1 MTQPSPYF
9 IRRTTPLEDD
19 ADNRVSSFEEEEGRI
34 DFNQY
39 WRTLVKHL
47 SMIIAIFTGVTL
59 LTVIRVLM
67 ETPLYTAQST
77 ILIKPGTPQIFGTQV
92 LGGDNSEGGDQSDY
106 YENYNKTQYEILKSR
121 SLAVSAIK
129 DDGLEKILTAGGGKS
144 SPGLIGSA
152 RIAVV
157 HFIMGIFGR
166 SSSKKMLPASH
177 LPRESEEGV
186 SGAAI
191 GAYMSG
197 LSIKPVT
204 DTNLVY
210 IVFTTPDGELSARL
224 ANAHA
229 HAYIRQGIELHSQ
242 ANEEAQKFLEQKL
255 VDLKE
260 KLQKSEFAL
269 NRYRRDQGIVPG
281 LMSLDGK
288 ETIVLDRLT
297 ELSKGLTEAQVAR
310 LEIEAKVQLIRS
322 HQYDALP
329 EVHADKML
337 ADLRGSY
344 DAMSTEYAGMAKQ
357 FKPDYPPLGQL
368 QAKRDQVQRAMDEE
382 THRVTA
388 SIESAYQEAKG
399 KEDRLQEEM
408 DKSRTHALG
417 LNDAAVEYAILQREV
432 DTNRDLYNSVLQRMK
447 DVGLAAE
454 ARSSNVVIVD
464 EAQPATS
471 PSSPQMSKSV
481 TTSAVLSLA
490 GGVALAFLLE
500 FLNNRLKTPEEVE
513 QYLRLPNLAV
523 VPVFSYVEER
533 SRDSLKAIR
542 LAKKTVDATRKT
554 ADPNRKTID
563 PNSVPTLLSRGH
575 PRELIGASNP
585 YSVHGEAYRTL
596 RTGILLSRAG
606 APPKLILMTSTTSGE
621 GKTVTSTNTAVL
633 FAHTGAKVLLIDAD
647 LRRPRCHRVFSMDK
661 EPGLTEVLTGGRAVF
676 EMIRPTQVEGL
687 SILTSG
693 SLPPNP
699 TELLGSEKMKKILGE
714 LAASFD
720 FIVLDSP
727 PVLPVSDSVL
737 LSTIVDGVVVVVN
750 SATTAKQQIRVA
762 CARLK
767 YARSKIFGIV
777 LNKVNLQSPEYKYY
791 KNYYFH
797 YSNDLLEGNEEFAL
811 PTPSTKEIS

>member
-9 IRRTTPLEDD
+9 IRRTTPLEDAD
-19 ADNRVSSFEEEEGRI
+19 SDNRVTSFEEEEGRI
-34 DFNQY
+34 DFHQY
-39 WRTLVKHL
+39 WRTVSKHL
-47 SMIIAIFTGVTL
+47 SMIVAIFAGVTL
-59 LTVIRVLM
+59 LTIIRVLM

-92 LGGDNSEGGDQSDY
+92 LGGDNSESGDQSDF

-129 DDGLEKILTAGGGKS
+129 GDGLEKTLTSGGGKS
-144 SPGLIGSA
+144 PGLISSA
-152 RIAVV
+152 RTAVG
-157 HFIMGIFGR
+157 HFFKGIFGR
-166 SSSKKMLPASH
+166 SSGKKSLPVSH
-177 LPRESEEGV
+177 SARESEDGV

-204 DTNLVY
+204 DTNLVN

-260 KLQKSEFAL
+260 KLQKSEYAL

-310 LEIEAKVQLIRS
+310 LEIEAKVQMIHN

-329 EVHADKML
+329 EVHEDKML
-337 ADLRGSY
+337 ADLRSSY

-357 FKPDYPPLGQL
+357 FKPDYPPLAQL
-368 QAKRDQVQRAMDEE
+368 QAKRDQVQRAMDQE
-382 THRVTA
+382 TRRVTA
-388 SIESAYQEAKG
+388 SIESSYQEAKG

-464 EAQPATS
+464 EAQPSTS

-490 GGVALAFLLE
+490 GAVALAFLLE

-533 SRDSLKAIR
+533 SRDGLKAIR
-542 LAKKTVDATRKT
+542 MARKTVDSTRKT
-554 ADPNRKTID
+554 VD

-714 LAASFD
+714 LATSFD

-750 SATTAKQQIRVA
+750 SSTTAKQQIRVA

-797 YSNDLLEGNEEFAL
+797 YSNDLLEGNEDFAL
-811 PTPSTKEIS
+811 PTPSTKELS

>member
-9 IRRTTPLEDD
+9 IRRTTPLEESDP
-19 ADNRVSSFEEEEGRI
+19 ADNRITFFDDDEGRI

-39 WRTLVKHL
+39 WRIVRKNV
-47 SMIIAIFTGVTL
+47 SMIVAIFVGVTL
-59 LTVIRVLM
+59 LTMIRVLM
-67 ETPLYTAQST
+67 ETPLYTAEAT
-77 ILIKPGTPQIFGTQV
+77 ILIKPGTPQIFGNMMQSENGG
-92 LGGDNSEGGDQSDY
+92 GGDLSDY
-106 YENYNKTQYEILKSR
+106 FENYNKTQYEILKSR

-129 DDGLEKILTAGGGKS
+129 DDGLEKVLASGGDKS
-144 SPGLIGSA
+144 DPGWFGSA
-152 RIAVV
+152 RMAVA
-157 HFIMGIFGR
+157 HFIKGIFVR
-166 SSSKKMLPASH
+166 SSSKKPPPASH
-177 LPRESEEGV
+177 LVRESDGV

-197 LSIKPVT
+197 LSIKPVQDT
-204 DTNLVY
+204 DLVN
-210 IVFTTPDGELSARL
+210 IVFTTPDGQLSARL

-260 KLQKSEFAL
+260 KLQKSEYAL

-310 LEIEAKVQLIRS
+310 LEIEAKVQMIRS

-329 EVHADKML
+329 EVHDDKTL
-337 ADLRGSY
+337 SELRTNY
-344 DAMSTEYAGMAKQ
+344 DTLSTEYAGMAKQ
-357 FKPDYPPLGQL
+357 FKPDYPPLAQL
-368 QAKRDQVQRAMDEE
+368 QAKRDQLQHDMDEE
-382 THRVTA
+382 IHRVTA
-388 SIESAYQEAKG
+388 SIEASYQEAKG
-399 KEDRLQEEM
+399 KEDKLQDEM

-432 DTNRDLYNSVLQRMK
+432 DTNRDLYNSVLSRMK

-464 EAQPATS
+464 EAQPSTS
-471 PSSPQMSKSV
+471 PSSPKMSQSV
-481 TTSAVLSLA
+481 MTSAVLSLVGA
-490 GGVALAFLLE
+490 VALSFLLE

-513 QYLRLPNLAV
+513 QYLKVPNLAV
-523 VPVFSYVEER
+523 VPVFSYAAEGP
-533 SRDSLKAIR
+533 RDGTRALR
-542 LAKKTVDATRKT
+542 LARKT
-554 ADPNRKTID
+554 LDQD
-563 PNSVPTLLSRGH
+563 SVPARLSRGH
-575 PRELIGASNP
+575 PRELVGASNP

-621 GKTVTSTNTAVL
+621 GKTVTSTNAAVL

-647 LRRPRCHRVFSMDK
+647 LRRPRCHRVFGLDK

-699 TELLGSEKMKKILGE
+699 TELLGSERMKKV
-714 LAASFD
+714 LARAGGGF
-720 FIVLDSP
+720 
-727 PVLPVSDSVL
+727 
-737 LSTIVDGVVVVVN
+737 
-750 SATTAKQQIRVA
+750 
-762 CARLK
+762 
-767 YARSKIFGIV
+767 
-777 LNKVNLQSPEYKYY
+777 
-791 KNYYFH
+791 
-797 YSNDLLEGNEEFAL
+797 
-811 PTPSTKEIS
+811 

>member
-1 MTQPSPYF
+1 MTQQPSPYF
-9 IRRTTPLEDD
+9 IRRTTSLEDVD
-19 ADNRVSSFEEEEGRI
+19 PADSRIGSSFDDEDGRI

-39 WRTLVKHL
+39 WRTVHKHL
-47 SMIIAIFTGVTL
+47 SMIVAIFVGVTL

-67 ETPLYTAQST
+67 ETPLYTAQAT
-77 ILIKPGTPQIFGTQV
+77 ILIKPGTPQIFGSQV
-92 LGGDNSEGGDQSDY
+92 QGQSSDSEDQSDY
-106 YENYNKTQYEILKSR
+106 YETYNKTQYEILKSR
-121 SLAVSAIK
+121 SLAASAIK
-129 DDGLEKILTAGGGKS
+129 DDGLEKVLAVGGNQS
-144 SPGLIGSA
+144 SPGWLSSA
-152 RIAVV
+152 RMAVG
-157 HFIMGIFGR
+157 HFIKGIFGR
-166 SSSKKMLPASH
+166 SSSKKTLPAHSD
-177 LPRESEEGV
+177 RDSDGV
-186 SGAAI
+186 SSAAM
-191 GAYMSG
+191 GAYMGG

-204 DTNLVY
+204 DTNLVN

-242 ANEEAQKFLEQKL
+242 ANEEAQKFLEAKL

-260 KLQKSEFAL
+260 KLQKSEYAL

-288 ETIVLDRLT
+288 ETIVLDRLS
-297 ELSKGLTEAQVAR
+297 ELSKELTQAQVAR
-310 LEIEAKVQLIRS
+310 LELEAKVQMIKN

-329 EVHADKML
+329 ELHADKTIN
-337 ADLRGSY
+337 DLRSS
-344 DAMSTEYAGMAKQ
+344 DDELSTEYAGMAKE
-357 FKPDYPPLGQL
+357 FKPNYPPLAQI
-368 QAKRDQVQRAMDEE
+368 QAKRDGIQHSIDQE
-382 THRVTA
+382 TRRVA
-388 SIESAYQEAKG
+388 DSIESAYQEAQG
-399 KEDRLQEEM
+399 KEDKLQEEM

-464 EAQPATS
+464 EAEPSTS
-471 PSSPQMSKSV
+471 PSSPKMSQSV
-481 TTSAVLSLA
+481 LTSAILSLVGA
-490 GGVALAFLLE
+490 VALAFLLE

-523 VPVFSYVEER
+523 VPVFSYVEDRGRE
-533 SRDSLKAIR
+533 SLKALR
-542 LAKKTVDATRKT
+542 LAKKTAEHQDSLPAR
-554 ADPNRKTID
+554 AP
-563 PNSVPTLLSRGH
+563 RGH
-575 PRELIGASNP
+575 PRELVGASNP

-621 GKTVTSTNTAVL
+621 GKTATSTNTAVL

-647 LRRPRCHRVFSMDK
+647 LRRPRCHRVFGMDK

-676 EMIRPTQVEGL
+676 EMIRPTQVDGL
-687 SILTSG
+687 SLLTSG

-699 TELLGSEKMKKILGE
+699 TELLGSEKMKKILAE

-727 PVLPVSDSVL
+727 PILPVSDSVL

-750 SATTAKQQIRVA
+750 SAKTAKQQIRVA

-767 YARSKIFGIV
+767 YARSKIFGVV

-797 YSNDLLEGNEEFAL
+797 YSNDVLEGNEDFAI
-811 PTPSTKEIS
+811 PRPSTKEFS

>member
-9 IRRTTPLEDD
+9 IRRTTPLEDAD
-19 ADNRVSSFEEEEGRI
+19 SDNRVTSFEEEEGRI
-34 DFNQY
+34 DFHQY
-39 WRTLVKHL
+39 WRTVSKHL
-47 SMIIAIFTGVTL
+47 SMIVAIFAGVTL
-59 LTVIRVLM
+59 LTMIRVLM

-92 LGGDNSEGGDQSDY
+92 LGGDNSESGDQSDF

-129 DDGLEKILTAGGGKS
+129 GDGLEKTLTSGGGKS
-144 SPGLIGSA
+144 PGLISSA
-152 RIAVV
+152 RTAVG
-157 HFIMGIFGR
+157 HFFKGIFGR
-166 SSSKKMLPASH
+166 SSGKKSLPVSH
-177 LPRESEEGV
+177 SARESEDGV

-204 DTNLVY
+204 DTNLVN

-260 KLQKSEFAL
+260 KLQKSEYAL

-310 LEIEAKVQLIRS
+310 LEIEAKVQLIRN

-337 ADLRGSY
+337 ADLRSSY

-357 FKPDYPPLGQL
+357 FKPDYPPLAQL

-464 EAQPATS
+464 EAQPSTS

-490 GGVALAFLLE
+490 GAVALAFLLE

-542 LAKKTVDATRKT
+542 LARKTVDSTRKT
-554 ADPNRKTID
+554 VD

-699 TELLGSEKMKKILGE
+699 TELLGSEKMKKILAE

-750 SATTAKQQIRVA
+750 SAKTAKQQIRVA

-797 YSNDLLEGNEEFAL
+797 YSNDLLEGNEDFAL
-811 PTPSTKEIS
+811 PTPSTKELS

>member
-9 IRRTTPLEDD
+9 IRRTTPLEEDP
-19 ADNRVSSFEEEEGRI
+19 ADNRVASFEDDEGRI

-39 WRTLVKHL
+39 WRIVSKHL
-47 SMIIAIFTGVTL
+47 SMIIAIFAGVTL

-67 ETPLYTAQST
+67 ETPLYTAEST
-77 ILIKPGTPQIFGTQV
+77 ILIKPGTPQIFGNQV
-92 LGGDNSEGGDQSDY
+92 MTGGDSSEGGDQGDY

-144 SPGLIGSA
+144 APGWFSSA
-152 RIAVV
+152 RMSFG
-157 HFIMGIFGR
+157 HFIKGIFGR
-166 SSSKKMLPASH
+166 SSSKKSSSASH
-177 LPRESEEGV
+177 LGRDSDGV

-191 GAYMSG
+191 ALYMGG
-197 LSIKPVT
+197 LSIKPVPE
-204 DTNLVY
+204 TNLVY

-260 KLQKSEFAL
+260 KLQKSEYAL

-310 LEIEAKVQLIRS
+310 LEIEAKVQMIHSR
-322 HQYDALP
+322 QYDALP
-329 EVHADKML
+329 EVHDDKML
-337 ADLRGSY
+337 SELRTSY
-344 DAMSTEYAGMAKQ
+344 NALSTEYAGMAKQ
-357 FKPDYPPLGQL
+357 FKPDYPPLAQL
-368 QAKRDQVQRAMDEE
+368 QAKRDQMQRDIDAE

-399 KEDRLQEEM
+399 KEDKLQNEM

-464 EAQPATS
+464 EAQPSTS
-471 PSSPQMSKSV
+471 PSSPKMTQSV

-490 GGVALAFLLE
+490 GAVALAFLLE

-513 QYLRLPNLAV
+513 QYLHLPNLAV
-523 VPVFSYVEER
+523 VPVFSYVEEKGR
-533 SRDSLKAIR
+533 EGRALR
-542 LAKKTVDATRKT
+542 LARKA
-554 ADPNRKTID
+554 ADHD
-563 PNSVPTLLSRGH
+563 SVPTLSSRGH
-575 PRELIGASNP
+575 PRELIGASDP

-621 GKTVTSTNTAVL
+621 GKTATSTNTAVL

-647 LRRPRCHRVFSMDK
+647 LRRPRCHRVFGMDK

-676 EMIRPTQVEGL
+676 EMIRPTQVDGL

-699 TELLGSEKMKKILGE
+699 TELLGSDKMKKILAE

-720 FIVLDSP
+720 FVVLDSP
-727 PVLPVSDSVL
+727 PVLPVSDSVI

-750 SATTAKQQIRVA
+750 SASTAKQQIRVA

-767 YARSKIFGIV
+767 YARSKIFGVV

-797 YSNDLLEGNEEFAL
+797 YSNDVLEGNEEFAL
-811 PTPSTKEIS
+811 PRPSTKELS